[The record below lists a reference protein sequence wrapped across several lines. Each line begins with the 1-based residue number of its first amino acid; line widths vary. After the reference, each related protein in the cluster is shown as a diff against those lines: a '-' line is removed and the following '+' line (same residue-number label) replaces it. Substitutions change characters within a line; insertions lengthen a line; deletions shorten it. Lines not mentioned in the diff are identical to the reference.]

1 MDYELAREKITAD
14 TTHKGRMN
22 LLIYNRDYIIVIEN
36 KVGSSF
42 NGLYEENG
50 TKFMQLDKYKEYA
63 EK

>member
-1 MDYELAREKITAD
+1 
-14 TTHKGRMN
+14 MN

-50 TKFMQLDKYKEYA
+50 TKFMQFDNYKEYA

>member
-1 MDYELAREKITAD
+1 
-14 TTHKGRMN
+14 MN